1 MKEHLKQI
9 QEIDGVEG
17 VLLSTNSGKILGTS
31 GLQLDVSLLERI
43 ARYAWRINA
52 GFFLKEQT
60 VKELELIYDDYR
72 VIGMP
77 KGEFMLLTFCKSIK
91 AVSLIRMT
99 LNVVITHLLEDKK
112 FLKSIEKDTAY
123 KTTVLKGEDLDPREI
138 KLISKLQ

>member
-1 MKEHLKQI
+1 MKEHLEQI

-17 VLLSTNSGKILGTS
+17 VLLCTNSGKILGTS
-31 GLQLDVSLLERI
+31 GLQLDVVLLERI

-60 VKELELIYDDYR
+60 VKELELIYEDYR

-77 KGEFMLLTFCKSIK
+77 KGEFMLLTFCKSKK

-99 LNVVITHLLEDKK
+99 LNVIITHLLEDKK
-112 FLKSIEKDTAY
+112 FLKSMQKETAY